1 MLGIILFDRT
11 NQAWDKIEVE
21 AKLKWSIEIEAR
33 SPSVLRGTK
42 VGGVRALCQ
51 KLSASSG

>member
-1 MLGIILFDRT
+1 MLEIILFDRT
-11 NQAWDKIEVE
+11 NQAWDEIEVE

>member
-1 MLGIILFDRT
+1 MLEIILFDCT
-11 NQAWDKIEVE
+11 NQAWEVIEVQ

-33 SPSVLRGTK
+33 SLGVLRGTK

-51 KLSASSG
+51 KLSALSG